1 MQEFTVFKGS
11 PNGEIVESRI
21 QHPDPQENEVLVQIT
36 HSGLCGTDEHYKC
49 ADIVLGHEGA
59 GVVKAIGR
67 KVTLLKIGDRVG
79 WGYGHGSCR
88 HCKYC
93 LRGEELYCNQRQ
105 IYGESNT
112 HQGSFA
118 SAAIWPE
125 DFLSKIPDELSNAEA
140 APLMCAGS
148 AVFSP
153 LHKFRVAPTERV
165 GVIGV
170 GGLGHLAIQF
180 AAKMGCQV
188 VVLSTTES
196 KRDEA
201 LALGATEFHVFG
213 DSAPPVMEP
222 LDHLLVTSSRQP
234 NWDAVFRVMAP
245 GGTIY
250 ALTVDM
256 DDMRV
261 PYLPLVMKA
270 LRIQGSLP
278 ATRGSQ
284 REMLD
289 FAARH
294 RIKPVM
300 MTFPLSRDGIEEAM
314 ETLREGRM
322 RYRGVLVHE

>member
-1 MQEFTVFKGS
+1 M
-11 PNGEIVESRI
+11 
-21 QHPDPQENEVLVQIT
+21 
-36 HSGLCGTDEHYKC
+36 
-49 ADIVLGHEGA
+49 
-59 GVVKAIGR
+59 
-67 KVTLLKIGDRVG
+67 G

-93 LRGEELYCNQRQ
+93 LRGEELYCDQRK
-105 IYGESNT
+105 IYGESNLD
-112 HQGSFA
+112 QGSFA
-118 SAAIWPE
+118 QAAIWPE
-125 DFLSKIPDELSNAEA
+125 DFLYKIPDEISSADA

-153 LHKFRVAPTERV
+153 LHKFKVGPTERV

-188 VVLSTTES
+188 AVLSGTQS
-196 KRDEA
+196 KRAEA
-201 LALGATEFHVFG
+201 LALGADEFHVFA
-213 DSAPPVMEP
+213 DSPPAMKP
-222 LDHLLVTSSRQP
+222 LDHLLVTSAKQP
-234 NWDAVFRVMAP
+234 NWEAIFQLMAP

-256 DDMRV
+256 DEMKF

-278 ATRGSQ
+278 AARGSQ
-284 REMLD
+284 REMLQ
-289 FAARH
+289 FVARH
-294 RIKPVM
+294 RIKSIVM
-300 MTFPLSRDGIEEAM
+300 KFPLNQSGIEKAM

-322 RYRGVLVHE
+322 RYRGVLVHDA